1 MSSTRTSPRKNQGM
15 RPGRYGNEEVD
26 DRERDTTVRPRAK
39 PPSKSKDRPIGK
51 KRKATKTPL
60 RKHSSD
66 SSSESTGYQDE
77 SDDDS
82 DDDGPT
88 VIDIS
93 KKKKKMPSRI
103 HRGRS
108 GERRSKDDDN
118 DNEPSRSNR
127 RRIGDEINKDNESND
142 DYAENNRRGVPVT
155 ANMRSGIDVRKR
167 MFVDE
172 GSTKRLVVNEN
183 EYDDEEE
190 QEDEDSD
197 DGRTL
202 LSENRKKDR
211 LIATLTKKIKDLERT
226 VHEMSSVTRNDNRD
240 KTGWT
245 GEEMNFVKDINDFCK
260 EKLYPKEKFLRKN
273 WQLYL
278 PNDRNSLCWVVMKN
292 LSIPERSDPMDIWN
306 RVIVP
311 SIREKYLSMR
321 CNMTTKIKGIY
332 QSMKICIR
340 MCPTLNLLQST
351 NKNCWR
357 VL

>member
-15 RPGRYGNEEVD
+15 RPERYGIGEVD
-26 DRERDTTVRPRAK
+26 DRERDKTVMPRAK
-39 PPSKSKDRPIGK
+39 PPSKSKVRPIGK
-51 KRKATKTPL
+51 KRKATKTPP
-60 RKHSSD
+60 RKNSSD

-77 SDDDS
+77 SEDDS
-82 DDDGPT
+82 DDDRPT

-103 HRGRS
+103 HRGKS
-108 GERRSKDDDN
+108 GERRSKGGDN
-118 DNEPSRSNR
+118 NNEPSQSNL
-127 RRIGDEINKDNESND
+127 RRIDDKIHEDNESND
-142 DYAENNRRGVPVT
+142 EYAKNNRRGETVT

-172 GSTKRLVVNEN
+172 GLTKRIVVNEN

-211 LIATLTKKIKDLERT
+211 LIATLTRKIKDLERT
-226 VHEMSSVTRNDNRD
+226 VHEMSSVTRTDNRD
-240 KTGWT
+240 KTEWT

-292 LSIPERSDPMDIWN
+292 LSVPKRSDPMDIWK
-306 RVIVP
+306 RVMVP
-311 SIREKYLSMR
+311 SIRDKYLSMR

-332 QSMKICIR
+332 QSMK
-340 MCPTLNLLQST
+340 N
-351 NKNCWR
+351 
-357 VL
+357 

>member
-15 RPGRYGNEEVD
+15 RPERYGRAVD
-26 DRERDTTVRPRAK
+26 DSERDTTVSPRGKQA
-39 PPSKSKDRPIGK
+39 SKGKLRPIGK
-51 KRKATKTPL
+51 QASKGKLHPIGYKRTPKRTPP
-60 RKHSSD
+60 RKESSD
-66 SSSESTGYQDE
+66 SSSESSVYK
-77 SDDDS
+77 DDS
-82 DDDGPT
+82 EEHSEDDGPT
-88 VIDIS
+88 VIDVS

-108 GERRSKDDDN
+108 GERRSKGGDN
-118 DNEPSRSNR
+118 DTEPSRSNR
-127 RRIGDEINKDNESND
+127 RRIDDEIHEDNESND
-142 DYAENNRRGVPVT
+142 EYAENNRRGERVT
-155 ANMRSGIDVRKR
+155 ADMRSGIDVRKR

-172 GSTKRLVVNEN
+172 GLTKRIVVNEN

-202 LSENRKKDR
+202 LSENRKKDL
-211 LIATLTKKIKDLERT
+211 LIATLTRKIKDLERT
-226 VHEMSSVTRNDNRD
+226 VHEMSSVTRTDNRD
-240 KTGWT
+240 KTEWT
-245 GEEMNFVKDINDFCK
+245 GEEMNFVKDVNDFCK

-292 LSIPERSDPMDIWN
+292 LSIPERSDPMDIWK

-311 SIREKYLSMR
+311 TIRDKYLSMR

-332 QSMKICIR
+332 QSMK
-340 MCPTLNLLQST
+340 N
-351 NKNCWR
+351 
-357 VL
+357 